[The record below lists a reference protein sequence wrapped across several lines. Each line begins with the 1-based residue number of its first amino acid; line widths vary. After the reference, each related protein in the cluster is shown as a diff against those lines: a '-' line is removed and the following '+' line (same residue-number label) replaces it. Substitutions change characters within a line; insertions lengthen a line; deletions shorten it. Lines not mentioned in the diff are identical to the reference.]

1 MAAYCPPTLVYNDT
15 PSGIDCHSS
24 IPYYDDLYTEPLKRK
39 TPSRKSSA
47 QRLRQAV
54 GVGLRACRSKLGSR
68 PSTPQKCDDS
78 DELSIMCAGLEK
90 SPEHEDDHRRSSGSR
105 YSISSSSFGLL
116 YSSSSPSSPST
127 SSVSPLLRS
136 RSPSDSSQ
144 GPPTPPGAIPHHFA
158 FPLVSLTQAAGET
171 IIAKRPEL
179 YERSSMD
186 SIASWDGTPW
196 NSMFGY
202 REESFAVLPSAA
214 DDEWQYDGILSLY
227 DEPSNSS
234 VSGDSYDVSEDLL
247 PPFPPAV
254 VSSLARATPE
264 TGKKRNVLRRC
275 PRRISL
281 RNDYLERA

>member
-1 MAAYCPPTLVYNDT
+1 MLVFGHVDQ
-15 PSGIDCHSS
+15 SS
-24 IPYYDDLYTEPLKRK
+24 ESPIHPAE
-39 TPSRKSSA
+39 
-47 QRLRQAV
+47 
-54 GVGLRACRSKLGSR
+54 
-68 PSTPQKCDDS
+68 CDDS

-90 SPEHEDDHRRSSGSR
+90 SPEHEDDRRRSSGSH

-171 IIAKRPEL
+171 VIAKRPEL

-202 REESFAVLPSAA
+202 REECSRSFPALLMTSGSTTAFFRSTSHPTRLSRA
-214 DDEWQYDGILSLY
+214 IHMTLRRTCFRLSLP
-227 DEPSNSS
+227 PS
-234 VSGDSYDVSEDLL
+234 YHPL
-247 PPFPPAV
+247 PELRQRQERKGTFCDAV
-254 VSSLARATPE
+254 RE
-264 TGKKRNVLRRC
+264 GGH
-275 PRRISL
+275 
-281 RNDYLERA
+281 